1 MRKHKTLAATVL
13 ALALL
18 LTGCG
23 QTAATKDA
31 TEGSS
36 VENTLTA
43 ESTTDAADTTDAAA
57 SEASEA
63 DTATAEGV
71 GAPESTKVTL
81 YGVNDLQISAAMMIA
96 ENQGYFAEEGI
107 DVECV
112 YMANV
117 PEIAAIMAN
126 GDAKI
131 ACANNY
137 STPTWVLNGA
147 PCKVIA
153 PTCNMG
159 GTQCL
164 LLRSDIEIT
173 SAKDLEGLTMGM
185 VSGSTQ
191 YVTFR
196 NMCKALDLDPDSFE
210 ITTLQ
215 FADQL
220 SALSQGQIDI
230 MAVPEPWVTKAET
243 ECDAFLLCSGTK
255 SYIPGAEG
263 DVLWCNMYATL
274 NANDEWAAEN
284 PNTIAHILLA
294 FQKATD
300 FINNNRDEAV
310 TILAEHIGMSEEDT
324 AKIMTE
330 NIYLYG
336 VDDTYVETAIALEEF
351 MVEEDILPG
360 GETIPFADYHDF
372 SILRSVTPESYT
384 ATDIY

>member
-1 MRKHKTLAATVL
+1 MKRTKLLT
-13 ALALL
+13 ALL
-18 LTGCG
+18 LTATIAF
-23 QTAATKDA
+23 TAC
-31 TEGSS
+31 GSS
-36 VENTLTA
+36 AEPTKTSSASADSTSTSTSETVVSEETASSDENA
-43 ESTTDAADTTDAAA
+43 IVPETT
-57 SEASEA
+57 E
-63 DTATAEGV
+63 
-71 GAPESTKVTL
+71 VTL

-96 ENQGYFAEEGI
+96 ENQGYFAEEGLN
-107 DVECV
+107 VECV

-137 STPTWVLNGA
+137 STPTWRLNGA
-147 PCKVIA
+147 PCKIIA

-164 LLRSDIEIT
+164 LLRKDIEIT
-173 SAKDLEGLTMGM
+173 CAEDLEGLTMGM

-196 NMCKALDLDPDSFE
+196 NMCKSLGLDPDSFT

-220 SALSQGQIDI
+220 SALSSGDIDI
-230 MAVPEPWVTKAET
+230 MAVPEPWVTKAQEQ
-243 ECDAFLLCSGTK
+243 CDAFLLCSGTK

-284 PNTIAHILLA
+284 PNTIKCILKA
-294 FQKATD
+294 FKKATE
-300 FINNNRDEAV
+300 FINDNRDEAV
-310 TILAEHIGMSEEDT
+310 TILAAHIGMSEEDT

-330 NIYLYG
+330 NVYVYG
-336 VDDTYVETAIALEEF
+336 VDDTYVDTAITLEEF
-351 MVEEDILPG
+351 MAEEDILPG

-372 SILRSVTPESYT
+372 SFLRSVTPECYT
-384 ATDIY
+384 ASTEY

>member
-1 MRKHKTLAATVL
+1 MKKIGVLTAMMVAVSMALVACGTKTT
-13 ALALL
+13 
-18 LTGCG
+18 TE
-23 QTAATKDA
+23 TAAETVETSEIA
-31 TEGSS
+31 ETGS
-36 VENTLTA
+36 
-43 ESTTDAADTTDAAA
+43 A
-57 SEASEA
+57 SEAETSSV
-63 DTATAEGV
+63 GV
-71 GAPESTKVTL
+71 DAPETTKLTL
-81 YGVNDLQISAAMMIA
+81 YGVNDLQISAAMMVA
-96 ENQGYFAEEGI
+96 ENQGYFKDEGL
-107 DVECV
+107 DVDCT

-126 GDAKI
+126 GEAKI

-147 PCKVIA
+147 KCKIIT

-164 LLRSDIEIT
+164 LLRKDITIN
-173 SAKDLEGLTMGM
+173 SAKDLEGLKIGM

-196 NMCKALDLDPDSFE
+196 NMCKALDLDLDSFE
-210 ITTLQ
+210 IVTLQ

-230 MAVPEPWVTKAET
+230 MAVPEPWVTKAQE
-243 ECDAFLLCSGTK
+243 ECDAQLLCSGTK

-274 NANDEWAAEN
+274 NVNDEWAAEN
-284 PNTIAHILLA
+284 PNTVEHMLLA

-310 TILAEHIGMSEEDT
+310 KILADHIGMSEDDT
-324 AKIMTE
+324 KKIMSE
-330 NIYLYG
+330 NVYSYG
-336 VDDTYVETAIALEEF
+336 VDDEYVNTTTTLEKF
-351 MVEEDILPG
+351 MEEESILPG
-360 GETIPFADYHDF
+360 GKTIPFADYHDF
-372 SILRSVTPESYT
+372 SFLRKVTPDSYT
-384 ATDIY
+384 AAEEY

>member
-1 MRKHKTLAATVL
+1 MKKARLFVAMTLAA
-13 ALALL
+13 ALFA
-18 LTGCG
+18 GCG
-23 QTAATKDA
+23 SSGGNSKTDTTANTSEAA
-31 TEGSS
+31 MSM
-36 VENTLTA
+36 ENG
-43 ESTTDAADTTDAAA
+43 EVGEPETTDITF
-57 SEASEA
+57 
-63 DTATAEGV
+63 
-71 GAPESTKVTL
+71 

-96 ENQGYFAEEGI
+96 ENQGYFKEEGLN
-107 DVECV
+107 VECV

-126 GDAKI
+126 GEAKI

-147 PCKVIA
+147 KCKVIA

-164 LLRSDIEIT
+164 LLRDGIEIE

-196 NMCKALDLDPDSFE
+196 NMCKELDLDPDSFN

-215 FADQL
+215 FPDQL

-230 MAVPEPWVTKAET
+230 MAVPEPWVTKAQE
-243 ECDAFLLCSGTK
+243 ECNATLLCSGTK

-263 DVLWCNMYATL
+263 DVLWCNMYATI

-284 PNTIAHILLA
+284 PNTVAHMLLA
-294 FQKATD
+294 IQKATD

-310 TILAEHIGMSEEDT
+310 KICADHIGMSEEDT
-324 AKIMTE
+324 AKIMDE
-330 NIYLYG
+330 NVYAYG
-336 VDDTYVETAIALEEF
+336 VDDSYVDTAIALEEF

-360 GETIPFADYHDF
+360 GQSIPFADYHDF
-372 SILRSVTPESYT
+372 SVLREVTPDSYT
-384 ATDIY
+384 AKEEY

>member
-1 MRKHKTLAATVL
+1 MKKTKLLVTLALTA
-13 ALALL
+13 ALALSA
-18 LTGCG
+18 CG
-23 QTAATKDA
+23 ASETETKTEAPAA
-31 TEGSS
+31 SVS
-36 VENTLTA
+36 VETSSGETI
-43 ESTTDAADTTDAAA
+43 
-57 SEASEA
+57 
-63 DTATAEGV
+63 V
-71 GAPESTKVTL
+71 PESTKVTL

-96 ENQGYFAEEGI
+96 ENQGYFKEYGL

-137 STPTWVLNGA
+137 STPTWRVNGA
-147 PCKVIA
+147 PCKIIA

-164 LLRSDIEIT
+164 LLREDIEIT

-196 NMCKALDLDPDSFE
+196 NMCKDLGVDPDS
-210 ITTLQ
+210 ITIATLQ

-220 SALSQGQIDI
+220 SALSSGDIDI
-230 MAVPEPWVTKAET
+230 MAVPEPWVTKAQEQ
-243 ECDAFLLCSGTK
+243 CNAFLLCSGTK

-274 NANDEWAAEN
+274 NANDEWAAAN
-284 PNTIAHILLA
+284 PNTIKLMLLA

-300 FINNNRDEAV
+300 FINTNRDEAV
-310 TILAEHIGMSEEDT
+310 KILAAHIGMDEDDT

-330 NIYLYG
+330 NVYVYG
-336 VDDTYVETAIALEEF
+336 VDDVYVDTAITLEDF
-351 MVEEDILPG
+351 MVEQDILPG
-360 GETIPFADYHDF
+360 GVALPFGEYHDF
-372 SILRSVTPESYT
+372 SILRSVTPDAYT
-384 ATDIY
+384 ASTEY

>member
-1 MRKHKTLAATVL
+1 MRNMKALFAMALTAAAV
-13 ALALL
+13 

-23 QTAATKDA
+23 SGDKKESSTAAPSTTAATTA
-31 TEGSS
+31 AS
-36 VENTLTA
+36 TA
-43 ESTTDAADTTDAAA
+43 ESTT
-57 SEASEA
+57 
-63 DTATAEGV
+63 EGGDEL
-71 GAPESTKVTL
+71 GAPESTSIKL

-96 ENQGYFAEEGI
+96 ENQGYFKEEGL
-107 DVECV
+107 DVECI
-112 YMANV
+112 YLANV

-164 LLRSDIEIT
+164 LLREDIKIE
-173 SAKDLEGLTMGM
+173 SAKDLEGLSMGM

-196 NMCKALDLDPDSFE
+196 NMCKELEIDPESFE
-210 ITTLQ
+210 IVTLQ

-230 MAVPEPWVTKAET
+230 MAVPEPWVTKAQS
-243 ECDAFLLCSGTK
+243 ECNAFLLCSGTK

-274 NANDEWAAEN
+274 NANNEWAAEN
-284 PNTIAHILLA
+284 PNTIKHVLLA
-294 FQKATD
+294 FQKATA
-300 FINNNRDEAV
+300 FINDKREDAV
-310 TILAEHIGMSEEDT
+310 KILAEHIGMTEEDT

-330 NIYLYG
+330 NVYIYG
-336 VDDTYVETAIALEEF
+336 VDDVYVDTSIALEQF
-351 MVEEDILPG
+351 MVEEKITPG
-360 GETIPFADYHDF
+360 GQTIPFADYHDF
-372 SILRSVTPESYT
+372 SILRSVTPDSYT
-384 ATDIY
+384 AKEVY

>member
-1 MRKHKTLAATVL
+1 MKRMKLLTTLMLTAAI
-13 ALALL
+13 A

-23 QTAATKDA
+23 TGAGTTTTKPDTAA
-31 TEGSS
+31 S
-36 VENTLTA
+36 
-43 ESTTDAADTTDAAA
+43 
-57 SEASEA
+57 
-63 DTATAEGV
+63 DTAIATDNTVSDGAV
-71 GAPESTKVTL
+71 GTPETTKVTL

-96 ENQGYFAEEGI
+96 ENQGYFKEEGL

-126 GDAKI
+126 GEAKI

-147 PCKVIA
+147 KCKVIA

-164 LLRSDIEIT
+164 LLRKDITIN
-173 SAKDLEGLTMGM
+173 SAKDLEGLRMGM

-196 NMCKALDLDPDSFE
+196 NMCNDLGLDPDSFE
-210 ITTLQ
+210 IVTLQ
-215 FADQL
+215 FPDQL

-230 MAVPEPWVTKAET
+230 MAVPEPWVTKAQQ
-243 ECDAFLLCSGTK
+243 ECGATLLCSGTK

-274 NANDEWAAEN
+274 NANDEWAAAN
-284 PNTIAHILLA
+284 PNTVEHMLLA
-294 FQKATD
+294 FEKATE
-300 FINNNRDEAV
+300 FINSNREEAV
-310 TILAEHIGMSEEDT
+310 KILSDHIGMSTEDT
-324 AKIMTE
+324 AKIMEE
-330 NIYLYG
+330 NVYVYG
-336 VDDTYVETAIALEEF
+336 VDDEYVDTAIALEEF
-351 MVEEDILPG
+351 MVAENITPG
-360 GETIPFADYHDF
+360 GATIPFEQYHDF
-372 SILRSVTPESYT
+372 SYLRKVTPDSYT
-384 ATDIY
+384 AAKEY

>member
-1 MRKHKTLAATVL
+1 MKKKFFATMALTIAMVL
-13 ALALL
+13 S
-18 LTGCG
+18 GCG
-23 QTAATKDA
+23 QASQ
-31 TEGSS
+31 GSGAESSAVS
-36 VENTLTA
+36 VETP
-43 ESTTDAADTTDAAA
+43 ESTA
-57 SEASEA
+57 SVQEN
-63 DTATAEGV
+63 AEETL
-71 GAPESTKVTL
+71 GAPESASVTL

-96 ENQGYFAEEGI
+96 ENQGYFEEEGL

-126 GDAKI
+126 GEAKI

-137 STPTWVLNGA
+137 STPTWVVNGA

-164 LLRSDIEIT
+164 LLRSDIQIT
-173 SAKDLEGLTMGM
+173 SAKDLEGLTMGL

-210 ITTLQ
+210 IATLQ

-230 MAVPEPWVTKAET
+230 MAVPEPWVTKAQT
-243 ECDAFLLCSGTK
+243 ECGAFLLCSGTK

-284 PNTIAHILLA
+284 PNTVAHILLA

-300 FINNNRDEAV
+300 FINNNREEAV
-310 TILAEHIGMSEEDT
+310 AILADHIGMTEEDT
-324 AKIMTE
+324 AKIMSE
-330 NIYLYG
+330 NVYVYG
-336 VDDTYVETAIALEEF
+336 VDDAYVDTTIALEEF
-351 MVEEDILPG
+351 MVEQEILPG
-360 GETIPFADYHDF
+360 GVTVPFEDYHDF
-372 SILRSVTPESYT
+372 SRLREISPDCYT
-384 ATDIY
+384 AATEY